1 LFRKKGKK
9 GVSPLLT
16 KTKQPN
22 HNFDVMSTMF
32 FDAVSDSDDEFSSAC
47 SEEPETTITTTT
59 TRTRVTPVVGTDLEW
74 NTIPQKHAF
83 KILFNGDGSLGKTS
97 FLITMVN
104 GKFPTEYIP
113 TVFDNWVSYF
123 NVARAGTES
132 ITVALGLWDTFGRS
146 DYDRLRPLSYANTDL
161 MLLCVDCG
169 QPQSLL
175 AAENKFLPEV
185 LHWIPKARRVL
196 MVLKT
201 DLRDNEPVIEK
212 LKERNE
218 APLSHEQCAAFAEKY
233 DMPMLEVSALRGD
246 GMETIAERL
255 VELALETRAPK
266 KPAVGL
272 GSRLL
277 SFVKTVFG
285 GKPKG
290 EETEPATTVKTAQ

>member
-1 LFRKKGKK
+1 
-9 GVSPLLT
+9 
-16 KTKQPN
+16 
-22 HNFDVMSTMF
+22 MF
-32 FDAVSDSDDEFSSAC
+32 HDAVSDSDDEFSSAC
-47 SEEPETTITTTT
+47 SEEPETTHS
-59 TRTRVTPVVGTDLEW
+59 TRVTPLVGSNHTAA
-74 NTIPQKHAF
+74 QKHAF

-123 NVARAGTES
+123 DVARAGAES

-146 DYDRLRPLSYANTDL
+146 DYDRLRPLSYVNTDL

-169 QPQSLL
+169 QPQSLQ
-175 AAENKFLPEV
+175 AAETKFLPEV
-185 LHWIPKARRVL
+185 LHFVPKSRRVL

-201 DLRDNEPVIEK
+201 DLRDNESVIAK

-218 APLSHEQCAAFAEKY
+218 APLSHEQCAAFAQKY

-290 EETEPATTVKTAQ
+290 EETETATGQPLHQ